1 MLSVP
6 GVGGPRMFFAPDGG
20 GGGGTA
26 KDPFDAVAQV
36 VQMVWTT
43 PGYKSKTSDVVH
55 PASHSDADFRLVM
68 VGGDNASNVIGLG
81 YYYKHGDNAYKLI
94 AFNDGK
100 NVASQDVSVNE
111 KFPMCVHKLL
121 DNCKKI
127 NPNVVSFDVN
137 PIAQELANR
146 LFG

>member
-1 MLSVP
+1 
-6 GVGGPRMFFAPDGG
+6 
-20 GGGGTA
+20 
-26 KDPFDAVAQV
+26 
-36 VQMVWTT
+36 MVWAM
-43 PGYKSKTSDVVH
+43 PGYKSKTSEVVH

-68 VGGDNASNVIGLG
+68 VGGDSASNVIGLG
-81 YYYKHGDNAYKLI
+81 YYYKQGDRTYKLI

-100 NVASQDVSVNE
+100 NVASEDVSINE

-127 NPNVVSFDVN
+127 NPNVVSLDVN
-137 PIAQELANR
+137 QIAQELASS